1 MMNIALQV
9 SFEMNEVLKS
19 RGREDDNYGCQDSCR
34 RCPRIPL
41 FHVGQGFLQGVSG
54 LVNRRYKN
62 LLLKVSVDACY
73 LNQLDDRS
81 FEVVHLTGK
90 VDDLEGP
97 IVKLIQITS
106 IDANLK
112 QEIFITTVDKAR
124 NSLKEALAN
133 VEQRNAWAAPAGILA
148 TIVVVFPTA
157 AFQDFII
164 SK

>member
-1 MMNIALQV
+1 MPDEPPI
-9 SFEMNEVLKS
+9 S
-19 RGREDDNYGCQDSCR
+19 
-34 RCPRIPL
+34 
-41 FHVGQGFLQGVSG
+41 
-54 LVNRRYKN
+54 
-62 LLLKVSVDACY
+62 
-73 LNQLDDRS
+73 
-81 FEVVHLTGK
+81 LTGK

-124 NSLKEALAN
+124 NCLKEALAN

-157 AFQDFII
+157 TFQDFII
-164 SK
+164 SKDTWRAMFIIAAMLSAVWLVRCLWAKWKTEPQSVDDIIQELRKGSSVPSAASSSILPPART

>member
-1 MMNIALQV
+1 MPDEPPI
-9 SFEMNEVLKS
+9 S
-19 RGREDDNYGCQDSCR
+19 
-34 RCPRIPL
+34 
-41 FHVGQGFLQGVSG
+41 
-54 LVNRRYKN
+54 
-62 LLLKVSVDACY
+62 
-73 LNQLDDRS
+73 
-81 FEVVHLTGK
+81 LTGK

-124 NSLKEALAN
+124 NCLKEALAN

-157 AFQDFII
+157 TFQDFII
-164 SK
+164 SKDTWRAMFIIAAMLSAVWLVRCLWEIGSRNNNLYEAATGIL

>member
-1 MMNIALQV
+1 MPDEPPI
-9 SFEMNEVLKS
+9 S
-19 RGREDDNYGCQDSCR
+19 
-34 RCPRIPL
+34 
-41 FHVGQGFLQGVSG
+41 
-54 LVNRRYKN
+54 
-62 LLLKVSVDACY
+62 
-73 LNQLDDRS
+73 
-81 FEVVHLTGK
+81 LTGK

-124 NSLKEALAN
+124 NCLKEALAN

-157 AFQDFII
+157 TFQDFII
-164 SK
+164 SKDTWRAMFIIAAMLSAVWLVRCLWAKWKTEPQSVDDIIQELRKGSSVPSGASSSILPPART